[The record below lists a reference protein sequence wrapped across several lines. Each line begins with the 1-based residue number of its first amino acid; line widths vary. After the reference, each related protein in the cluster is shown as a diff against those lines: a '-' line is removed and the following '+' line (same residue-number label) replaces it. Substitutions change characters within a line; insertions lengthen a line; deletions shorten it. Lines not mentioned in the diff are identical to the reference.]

1 MFEVSSCFDDGVELL
16 DGINVHFLCT
26 LFRTLF

>member
-1 MFEVSSCFDDGVELL
+1 MFKVSSCFDDGVELL
-16 DGINVHFLCT
+16 DGNVHFLCA